1 MLRPV
6 SAPRVLVIGYGNTL
20 RGDDAVG
27 PILAERLR
35 EELRAEGILVL
46 TCHQL
51 TPELASDVAACE
63 CVIFIEA
70 SREVPAGEIE
80 CRPLTPLP
88 RGAASLVHTLS
99 PEQLLALAQLVYGG
113 VPQATLV
120 SVGAIRFD
128 FGDAAL
134 SPPVAAA
141 IEPALERIRELIR
154 LDPRRAAGVS
164 PPVSAHELRAPRSPE
179 EPAG

>member
-1 MLRPV
+1 MLRP
-6 SAPRVLVIGYGNTL
+6 SPASRVLVIGYGNTL
-20 RGDDAVG
+20 RGDDAIG

-35 EELRAEGILVL
+35 GELRAEGILVL

-51 TPELASDVAACE
+51 TPELASDLAACE
-63 CVIFIEA
+63 RAIFIDA

-88 RGAASLVHTLS
+88 GDGTSLVHSMS
-99 PEQLLALAQLVYGG
+99 PERLLALAQLCYGC

-120 SVGAIRFD
+120 SVGALRFD
-128 FGDAAL
+128 FGDASL

-141 IEPALERIRELIR
+141 IEPALERIRELIG

-164 PPVSAHELRAPRSPE
+164 PPVSRDELRAPRMPE